1 MVKYVIKRLLQMLVM
16 LFALSIIV
24 FLMVRLIPG
33 DPVTMMLGQGAGAAA
48 IAAERERLG
57 LDYPLVQQYVMWLG
71 NVFQGDFGTSITTH
85 KDVMF
90 EISRRYPLTLTL
102 AIGSTILSTVVGVA
116 CGVVSAV
123 RRDKL
128 ADNIIMVTSLFAVS
142 TPSFFLAILLL
153 LVFSVNLHWFPSGG
167 TTTWLGYVLPI
178 VTLGG
183 QEIGYIT
190 RITRSA
196 MLDVL
201 GEDYIRTSR
210 ARGVAERVVVCSH
223 ALKNA
228 IIPVLT
234 AVGLRFGSLLAGATL
249 VETVFSLAGIGR
261 LTVEAVAGR
270 DYPLIQGCVLVLAAT
285 FVIVNTVVD
294 VLYTVAD
301 PRIEFDS

>member
-1 MVKYVIKRLLQMLVM
+1 MFRYVLKRFLQMLVM
-16 LFALSIIV
+16 LFALSVIV

-33 DPVTMMLGQGAGAAA
+33 DPVTMMLGHGAGAEA
-48 IAAERERLG
+48 IAAERARLG
-57 LDYPLVQQYVMWLG
+57 LDYSLPQQYVMWLG
-71 NVFQGDFGTSITTH
+71 NVFHGDFGTSITTH
-85 KDVMF
+85 KPVMF
-90 EISRRYPLTLTL
+90 EIARRYPLTITL
-102 AIGSTILSTVVGVA
+102 AVGSTIISAVA
-116 CGVVSAV
+116 GIVCGVVSAV
-123 RRDKL
+123 HHGKL
-128 ADNIIMVTSLFAVS
+128 ADNILMITSLFAVS

-153 LVFSVNLHWFPSGG
+153 LVFSVTLKWFPSGG
-167 TTTWLGYVLPI
+167 SASWLGFVLPI
-178 VTLGG
+178 ITLGM
-183 QEIGYIT
+183 QEVGYIT

-210 ARGVAERVVVCSH
+210 ARGVSEAVIVCSH

-234 AVGLRFGSLLAGATL
+234 AIGLRFGSLLAGATL

-261 LTVEAVAGR
+261 LTVDAVAGR
-270 DYPLIQGCVLVLAAT
+270 DYPLIQGCVLILAAT

>member
-1 MVKYVIKRLLQMLVM
+1 MFRYVLKRFLQMLVM
-16 LFALSIIV
+16 LFALSVIV

-33 DPVTMMLGQGAGAAA
+33 DPVTMMLGHGAGAEA
-48 IAAERERLG
+48 IAAERARLG
-57 LDYPLVQQYVMWLG
+57 LDYSLPQQYVMWLG
-71 NVFQGDFGTSITTH
+71 NVFHGDFGTSITTH
-85 KDVMF
+85 KPVMF
-90 EISRRYPLTLTL
+90 EIARRYPLTITL
-102 AIGSTILSTVVGVA
+102 AVGSTIISAVVGIV

-123 RRDKL
+123 YHGKL
-128 ADNIIMVTSLFAVS
+128 ADNILMITSLFAVS

-153 LVFSVNLHWFPSGG
+153 LVFSVTLKWFPSGG
-167 TTTWLGYVLPI
+167 SASWLGFVLPI
-178 VTLGG
+178 ITLGM
-183 QEIGYIT
+183 QEVGYIT

-210 ARGVAERVVVCSH
+210 ARGVSEAVIVCSH

-234 AVGLRFGSLLAGATL
+234 AIGLRFGSLLAGATL

-261 LTVEAVAGR
+261 LTVDAVAGR
-270 DYPLIQGCVLVLAAT
+270 DYPLIQGCVLILAAT